1 MDCERAGDAVG
12 DDAMDL
18 STVYPV
24 VESFYSVQGE
34 GYHAGIP
41 HVFVR
46 FGTCNLRCSWCDT
59 DFDTFEEMNAVDIL
73 GEILQYNCNRVIFTG
88 GEPMLHDLWPL
99 HRLLKRRGFTLS
111 VETNGTISIPE
122 GLIDW
127 ICVSPKDQVYPN
139 SIIRQNTGDELK
151 VVYCGQDLTM
161 YDEIKSGLDHHFMRP
176 CYIDTRKMAK
186 CFSKPNKLSKST
198 TDGDYH
204 CRHTNGWVFYEDSCY
219 CIEWR
224 HGFNVFAHA
233 LPGSRIS
240 RHLYLI
246 QLWAK
251 TRNRDSES
259 ERNNS
264 TLLIQE
270 LRRRTSRC

>member
-12 DDAMDL
+12 DNATDL

-24 VESFYSVQGE
+24 VEIFYSVQGE
-34 GYHAGIP
+34 GYHSGIP

-59 DFDTFEEMNAVDIL
+59 DFDTYEEMKAVDIL

-99 HRLLKRRGFTLS
+99 HRLLKRRGFSLS

-139 SIIRQNTGDELK
+139 SIIRQNTGNELK
-151 VVYCGQDLTM
+151 VVYCGQDMAM
-161 YDEIKSGLDHHFMRP
+161 YDDIKSGFDHHFMQP
-176 CYIDTRKMAK
+176 CYIDTASIEENGKMFQQTEQIVK
-186 CFSKPNKLSKST
+186 E
-198 TDGDYH
+198 H
-204 CRHTNGWVFYEDSCY
+204 NGWRLSLQTHKWMG
-219 CIEWR
+219 I
-224 HGFNVFAHA
+224 
-233 LPGSRIS
+233 L
-240 RHLYLI
+240 
-246 QLWAK
+246 
-251 TRNRDSES
+251 
-259 ERNNS
+259 
-264 TLLIQE
+264 
-270 LRRRTSRC
+270 

>member
-24 VESFYSVQGE
+24 VEIFYYVQGE

-151 VVYCGQDLTM
+151 VVYCGQDLAM
-161 YDEIKSGLDHHFMRP
+161 YDEIKSGFDHHFMQP
-176 CYIDTRKMAK
+176 CYIDTASIEENGKMFQQTEQFVK
-186 CFSKPNKLSKST
+186 EHHGWRLSLQTHKWM
-198 TDGDYH
+198 G
-204 CRHTNGWVFYEDSCY
+204 
-219 CIEWR
+219 I
-224 HGFNVFAHA
+224 
-233 LPGSRIS
+233 L
-240 RHLYLI
+240 
-246 QLWAK
+246 
-251 TRNRDSES
+251 
-259 ERNNS
+259 
-264 TLLIQE
+264 
-270 LRRRTSRC
+270 

>member
-24 VESFYSVQGE
+24 VEIFHSVQGE

-46 FGTCNLRCSWCDT
+46 FGTCNLRGSWCDT

-161 YDEIKSGLDHHFMRP
+161 YDEIKSGFDHHFMQP
-176 CYIDTRKMAK
+176 CYIDTASIEENGKMFQQTEQIVK
-186 CFSKPNKLSKST
+186 EHHGWRLSLQTHKWM
-198 TDGDYH
+198 G
-204 CRHTNGWVFYEDSCY
+204 
-219 CIEWR
+219 I
-224 HGFNVFAHA
+224 
-233 LPGSRIS
+233 L
-240 RHLYLI
+240 
-246 QLWAK
+246 
-251 TRNRDSES
+251 
-259 ERNNS
+259 
-264 TLLIQE
+264 
-270 LRRRTSRC
+270 